1 MSINS
6 RPTVDRQSDKPS
18 AEYRSGIGRPN
29 IGHVSVVYRSTV
41 GDMSVNCRWHIGQLS
56 VAYQSCVNLA
66 GESNGF
72 PFEQLSSVIMLLGKT
87 LQCEAQLLY
96 DRSEPMSTTN
106 YGHGNLF
113 CRADCV

>member
-1 MSINS
+1 MPGFYVISMSS
-6 RPTVDRQSDKPS
+6 ET
-18 AEYRSGIGRPN
+18 EYRSGIGRPN

-41 GDMSVNCRWHIGQLS
+41 GDMSVNCRWHIRQLS

-87 LQCEAQLLY
+87 LQCM
-96 DRSEPMSTTN
+96 RN
-106 YGHGNLF
+106 YF
-113 CRADCV
+113 MK